1 MNTTYLQNF
10 EPVTFTETETSLALE
25 TGRRLVALL
34 NDKSTVKMQIL
45 EQDVSDEVLV
55 IPSSAMRLLARI
67 LSEMAQGN
75 PVALTTIHTELS
87 TQQAADLLNVSRPY
101 LVQLLE
107 KDAIPYRKVGTHRR
121 VMFDDVMRYKNDV
134 KAKRRK
140 VLEEL
145 TAQAQELDLGY

>member
-10 EPVTFTETETSLALE
+10 EPVTFTETESSLALE

-45 EQDVSDEVLV
+45 EQGASDEVLV
-55 IPSSAMRLLARI
+55 IPGSAMRLLAHI

-75 PVALTTIHTELS
+75 PVVVTPIYTELS
-87 TQQAADLLNVSRPY
+87 TQQAADLLSVSRPY

-121 VMFDDVMRYKNDV
+121 VLFEDVMRYKNDV